1 MTWRQLSV
9 AAPEALTEPLSEACS
24 DMGALSVSL
33 EDEGDQPLFEPRP
46 GETPTWNNTRV
57 TALFEADADTDLI
70 RSALQ
75 TRFGEE
81 RLQGWRIETI
91 ADQPWE
97 RAWLEHFKPMRFG
110 QRLWIV
116 PTGFDAPEDTS
127 AVCVNLDPGLAF
139 GTGSHPTTALCLEW
153 IDANDLRGLRVMDY
167 GCGSGIL
174 AVAAL
179 LKGAERVCAV
189 DIDAQALT
197 ATQANAGK
205 NNVAARIE
213 CRFPESVSEGYQ
225 ADIVFAN
232 ILANPLIELA
242 CVLSDGV
249 VDNGRIVLSGILKE
263 QADSVAQAY
272 TPFFEMS
279 APVFSN
285 EWVRLSGRRR
295 SLIVR

>member
-1 MTWRQLSV
+1 MTWKQLSV
-9 AAPEALTEPLSEACS
+9 AVPESLTDPLSEACEGL
-24 DMGALSVSL
+24 GALSVSL

-46 GETPTWNNTRV
+46 GETPTWNSTRV
-57 TALFEADADTDLI
+57 IALFEAEADTDLI

-75 TRFGEE
+75 ARFGAGQLE
-81 RLQGWRIETI
+81 GWRVEIIE
-91 ADQPWE
+91 DQAWE

-110 QRLWIV
+110 RRLWIV
-116 PTGFDAPEDTS
+116 PTGFEAPGDKS
-127 AVCVNLDPGLAF
+127 AICVNLDPGLAF

-179 LKGAERVCAV
+179 LKDAAAVCAV

-197 ATQANAGK
+197 ATRDNAEK
-205 NNVAARIE
+205 NNVLARVE
-213 CRFPESVSEGYQ
+213 CHFPELIPDEYR
-225 ADIVFAN
+225 ADIVLAN

-242 CVLSDGV
+242 GQLADRVT
-249 VDNGRIVLSGILKE
+249 NGGWIVLSGILKE
-263 QADSVAQAY
+263 QADAVAQAY

-279 APVFSN
+279 APVLRD
-285 EWVRLSGRRR
+285 EWARLAGRRR
-295 SLIVR
+295 SSSA

>member
-1 MTWRQLSV
+1 LTWKQLSV
-9 AAPEALTEPLSEACS
+9 AVPEALTDPLSEACS

-57 TALFEADADTDLI
+57 IALFEADVDTDLI

-75 TRFGEE
+75 ARFDTAQ
-81 RLQGWRIETI
+81 LQDWRVEIIE
-91 ADQPWE
+91 DQPWE

-110 QRLWIV
+110 QHLWIV
-116 PTGFDAPEDTS
+116 PTGFDAPEDKS
-127 AVCVNLDPGLAF
+127 AICVNLDPGLAF

-153 IDANDLRGLRVMDY
+153 IDANDVRGLSVMDY

-179 LKGAERVCAV
+179 LKDATAVCAV

-197 ATQANAGK
+197 ATRDNAGK
-205 NNVAARIE
+205 NNVMERIE
-213 CRFPESVSEGYQ
+213 CYFPESVPEGYQ
-225 ADIVFAN
+225 ADIVLAN

-242 CVLSDGV
+242 GKLADRVT
-249 VDNGRIVLSGILKE
+249 NGGWVVLSGILGE
-263 QADSVAQAY
+263 QADAVVQAY
-272 TPFFEMS
+272 TPYFEMS
-279 APVFSN
+279 APVLRE
-285 EWVRLSGRRR
+285 EWVRLTGRRR
-295 SLIVR
+295 SVSA